1 MTKVIIKKD
10 AGCFEL
16 PRAIVNELWERNPE
30 VFGEPLDDFIDIVAG
45 NRTFEEQYTW
55 AVERN
60 GLAYFLE
67 LHSRAL
73 RTLPWLVE
81 KVASGEL
88 EGRRAQQLRVVNL
101 PEDVA
106 DWYIFV
112 REDGSERIHETHRI
126 FGAAD

>member
-1 MTKVIIKKD
+1 MTKVIIKKN

-16 PRAIVNELWERNPE
+16 PRAIVNELWEHNPE

-45 NRTFEEQYTW
+45 NRTFEEQYNW

-67 LHSRAL
+67 LHSREL

-81 KVASGEL
+81 KVLSGEM
-88 EGRRAQQLRVVNL
+88 EGRRANQLVVVEL
-101 PEDVA
+101 PEDVV

-112 REDGSERIHETHRI
+112 REDGSEVIHEAHRT
-126 FGAAD
+126 FEPEA